1 MWDLIIS
8 VPDHCLY
15 FYFIMGKTTSSHFS
29 VVFDRILFI
38 LAGNEDMHKSLDE
51 FEFRP
56 DPTTDYGVSCP

>member
-15 FYFIMGKTTSSHFS
+15 FYFIIGKITSSHFS

-51 FEFRP
+51 F
-56 DPTTDYGVSCP
+56 